1 MTAPDPPQA
10 PLPTPLPAPLARL
23 GARHPLTIALI
34 IVATVIGAAAFT
46 VTVVAFAAEWWWV
59 FDVATSFR
67 PQLAVV
73 SLVAAVTLAALR
85 RPRLATLV
93 TIGLA
98 LNLWQVAPVFTRS
111 QAAAQQGSATLTVA
125 HLNLQGHVKDGAAL
139 QAWLRTRPAD
149 VVALLDVGSYLGS
162 QLSEDPGG
170 YRIVFY
176 RLAPALTAPTT
187 GGKVGDLISPGVMV
201 LTTRTDVTARPAP
214 AGDLPRSS
222 VEIDAHIGDHPVRM
236 LGLHTAAPTSATR
249 HDRRDTQ
256 LGAVAAW
263 LSAGPEPSIA
273 FGDFNV
279 TWYSPEL
286 RQVLDDTGARSS
298 QLGFGL
304 EATWPVP
311 VRPAGIAIDQS
322 IYTGPLTA
330 IARRRGPSFG
340 SEHRSL
346 IVTYALAAG
355 P

>member
-1 MTAPDPPQA
+1 MAPLPAPPQA
-10 PLPTPLPAPLARL
+10 PLPAPLARL
-23 GARHPLTIALI
+23 GARHPLTIAVI
-34 IVATVIGAAAFT
+34 IVATVIGATAFAAT
-46 VTVVAFAAEWWWV
+46 IVAFAAEWWWV
-59 FDVATSFR
+59 FDVLTSFR

-73 SLVAAVTLAALR
+73 SLLAAVTLAALR
-85 RPRLATLV
+85 RPRLAALV
-93 TIGLA
+93 TVGLA

-111 QAAAQQGSATLTVA
+111 QGAAREGSDMLTVA
-125 HLNLQGHVKDGAAL
+125 HLNLQGHVKDGAQV

-149 VVALLDVGSYLGS
+149 VVTLLDVGSYLGN
-162 QLSEDPGG
+162 QLSNDSGG
-170 YRIVFY
+170 YRVVYY
-176 RLAPALTAPTT
+176 RLAPALTAPKS
-187 GGKVGDLISPGVMV
+187 GGKVGDLISPGAMV
-201 LTTRTDVTARPAP
+201 LTTRADVTARLAP

-222 VEIDAHIGDHPVRM
+222 VEIDARIGDHPVRM

-263 LSAGPEPSIA
+263 LKAGTGPSIA

-286 RQVLDDTGARSS
+286 RHVLDDTGARSS

-330 IARRRGPSFG
+330 VARRRGPSFG
-340 SEHRSL
+340 SEHRTL
-346 IVTYALAAG
+346 IVTYALAAE